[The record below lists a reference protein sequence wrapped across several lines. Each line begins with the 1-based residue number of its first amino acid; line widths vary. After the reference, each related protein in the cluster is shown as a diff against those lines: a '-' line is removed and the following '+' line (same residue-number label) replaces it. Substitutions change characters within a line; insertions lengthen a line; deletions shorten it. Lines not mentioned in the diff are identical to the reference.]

1 MISSIRL
8 LHKLQLK
15 KDEKDGK
22 ISKDLHHDQG
32 IEIQGLTDGFIKQ
45 IDESVE
51 NKEKEIMQV

>member
-1 MISSIRL
+1 MDE
-8 LHKLQLK
+8 LK

-32 IEIQGLTDGFIKQ
+32 QEIQVMTDDFIKKV
-45 IDESVE
+45 DESLD